1 MLSFL
6 RGIIHSKVGMIVTF
20 GVLIVIALAFAA
32 GDVTGLASS
41 SGILGHPLA
50 SVDGE
55 KVTADDIR
63 RRAQDELRN
72 ARQQQPD
79 LDMAGFVRAGGV
91 EGLITRT
98 LTGLA
103 LETFGE
109 EQGMR
114 VSRALIGSELKA
126 IPAFAGATGQFDQ
139 QAYLRLIAQR
149 GMTDAQVQRE
159 IARETMAQFLMV
171 PTVGA
176 TQVPQQLALRYASLL
191 LERRAGQAVLI
202 PALPAGPAPTD
213 AQVQDWY
220 KRNIARYTTP
230 ERRVI
235 RYALVTP
242 QQVAAQTAPTA
253 AEIQQAYTADKAKY
267 APKPLRDVTLV
278 TVLDQKA
285 AQALA
290 GKVKAGTPL
299 AAAARSAGLEARTVT
314 GTEQSALATQ
324 TAPAVAAALFAA
336 PQGAVVG
343 PLRGAIGFVV
353 ARVEKVTQD
362 PGKTL
367 DQARPEIVA
376 ALTKQKSADAIGKI
390 RDAIEDSLAD
400 NANINEVARDQK
412 LTVLATPAVLSSGVN
427 PDQPQAQ
434 ADAALTP
441 IVAAGFAAEDGD
453 TPTTVPLGEDGGFA
467 VAALDRIVPATPI
480 PLARARAQVM
490 ADLTA
495 ERARLAARAAADAI
509 VAKVNAGTP
518 LPAAVAQTGVKAP
531 PVERVEATRAQITAN
546 QGQVNPVLAM
556 MFGMKQRT
564 ARAIQAPDGRGWLV
578 LHVDT
583 IVPGDA
589 SKQPSA
595 IQATRVDLGRA
606 IGAEYAQQF
615 ANAVAAAQGAK
626 RFPDAIAT
634 LKKDLLGGDAGQ

>member
-1 MLSFL
+1 MLSSL

-20 GVLIVIALAFAA
+20 GILIVIAIAFAA
-32 GDVTGLASS
+32 GDVTGFSS
-41 SGILGHPLA
+41 AGGILGHPLA

-55 KVTADDIR
+55 KVTADDVR
-63 RRAQDELRN
+63 RRAQDELRS

-79 LDMAGFVRAGGV
+79 LDMAGFVQAGGV
-91 EGLITRT
+91 EGLITRS

-159 IARETMAQFLMV
+159 IARETMSRFLIV

-191 LERRAGQAVLI
+191 LERRGGQAALI
-202 PALPAGPAPTD
+202 PAAPAGPAPTD

-220 KRNIARYTTP
+220 KRNVARYTTP

-242 QQVAAQTAPTA
+242 QQVAAQTAPSD
-253 AEIQQAYTADKAKY
+253 AEIQQAYNADKAKY
-267 APKPLRDVTLV
+267 AAKPLRDVTLV

-285 AQALA
+285 AQALTDE
-290 GKVKAGTPL
+290 VKAGTAL
-299 AAAARSAGLEARTVT
+299 AAAARAAGLEARTVT
-314 GTEQSALATQ
+314 AADRATLATQ
-324 TAPAVAAALFAA
+324 TAPAVAATLFAA
-336 PQGAVVG
+336 PQGTLVG
-343 PLRGAIGFVV
+343 PLRGSIGFVV
-353 ARVEKVTQD
+353 ARVEKVTQQ

-367 DQARPEIVA
+367 AEARAEIVA
-376 ALTKQKSADAIGKI
+376 ALTKQKGADAIGKI
-390 RDAIEDSLAD
+390 RDAVEDALAD

-412 LTVLATPAVLSSGVN
+412 LTVQATPAVLSSGAN
-427 PDQPQAQ
+427 PDQPGTQP
-434 ADAALTP
+434 DAALAP

-453 TPTTVPLGEDGGFA
+453 TPTTVAYGQDGGFA
-467 VAALDRIVPATPI
+467 IAALDRIVPATPV
-480 PLARARAQVM
+480 PLAQARAQVV

-495 ERARLAARAAADAI
+495 DHARRAARAAADAI
-509 VAKVNAGTP
+509 VAKVNAGAP
-518 LPAAVAQTGVKAP
+518 LATAVAQAGIKA

-556 MFGMKQRT
+556 MFGMKQGT

-578 LHVDT
+578 LRVDT
-583 IVPGDA
+583 VVPGDA
-589 SKQPSA
+589 TRQPA
-595 IQATRVDLGRA
+595 VIQATRTDLGRS
-606 IGAEYAQQF
+606 IGGEYAQQF

-626 RFPDAIAT
+626 RYPDAIAQ
-634 LKKDLLGGDAGQ
+634 LKKDLVGGDAGQ

>member
-1 MLSFL
+1 MLSSL
-6 RGIIHSKVGMIVTF
+6 RGVIYSKVGMVVTF
-20 GVLIVIALAFAA
+20 GILIVIALAFAA
-32 GDVTGLASS
+32 GDVTGLSNAA
-41 SGILGHPLA
+41 GGLLGHPLA

-63 RRAQDELRN
+63 RRAQDELRA
-72 ARQQQPD
+72 ARQQRPE
-79 LDMAGFVRAGGV
+79 LDMAAFVAAGGV
-91 EGLITRT
+91 ESLVTRS

-114 VSRALIGSELKA
+114 VSRALVGSELKA

-159 IARETMAQFLMV
+159 IARETMAQFLLV
-171 PTVGA
+171 PTTGA

-191 LERRAGQAVLI
+191 LEKRAGEAALI
-202 PALPAGPAPTD
+202 PATPTGPAPTD
-213 AQVQDWY
+213 AEVQDWY
-220 KRNIARYTTP
+220 KRNVARYTTP

-242 QQVAAQTAPTA
+242 QQFAAQAAPGEA
-253 AEIQQAYTADKAKY
+253 DIQKAYDADKAKY

-290 GKVKAGTPL
+290 AKVRAGTPI
-299 AAAARSAGLEARTVT
+299 AAAARAAGLEARTVAAA
-314 GTEQSALATQ
+314 EQSSLATQ

-336 PQGAVVG
+336 PQGTVVG
-343 PLRGAIGFVV
+343 PVAASIGFVV
-353 ARVEKVTQD
+353 GRVDKVTQD

-367 DQARPEIVA
+367 AQARPEIVA
-376 ALTKQKSADAIGKI
+376 ALTKARAAEAIGKV
-390 RDAIEDSLAD
+390 RDAVEDALAD
-400 NANINEVARDQK
+400 NANIAEVARDQK
-412 LTVLATPAVLSSGVN
+412 LTVQATPALLATGVN
-427 PDQPQAQ
+427 PDQPQGQ
-434 ADAALTP
+434 PDPALAP

-453 TPTTVPLGEDGGFA
+453 TPVTVPLGEDGGFA
-467 VAALDRIVPATPI
+467 IAALDRIVPATPL
-480 PLARARAQVM
+480 PLAQARAAVV

-495 ERARLAARAAADAI
+495 DRARRAAQAAANAV

-518 LPAAVAQTGVKAP
+518 LAAALAQAGVKARA
-531 PVERVEATRAQITAN
+531 ERVESTRAQITAN

-556 MFGMKQRT
+556 MFGMKQGT

-578 LHVDT
+578 LRVDQV
-583 IVPGDA
+583 VPGDA
-589 SKQPSA
+589 SRQPAA
-595 IQATRVDLGRA
+595 IQATRLDLGRA
-606 IGAEYAQQF
+606 IGGEYAQQF

-626 RFPDAIAT
+626 RYPDAVAQ
-634 LKKDLLGGDAGQ
+634 LKKDLVGGDAGQ

>member
-1 MLSFL
+1 
-6 RGIIHSKVGMIVTF
+6 
-20 GVLIVIALAFAA
+20 
-32 GDVTGLASS
+32 
-41 SGILGHPLA
+41 
-50 SVDGE
+50 
-55 KVTADDIR
+55 
-63 RRAQDELRN
+63 
-72 ARQQQPD
+72 
-79 LDMAGFVRAGGV
+79 
-91 EGLITRT
+91 
-98 LTGLA
+98 
-103 LETFGE
+103 
-109 EQGMR
+109 
-114 VSRALIGSELKA
+114 
-126 IPAFAGATGQFDQ
+126 
-139 QAYLRLIAQR
+139 
-149 GMTDAQVQRE
+149 
-159 IARETMAQFLMV
+159 
-171 PTVGA
+171 
-176 TQVPQQLALRYASLL
+176 
-191 LERRAGQAVLI
+191 
-202 PALPAGPAPTD
+202 
-213 AQVQDWY
+213 VQDWY
-220 KRNIARYTTP
+220 KRNIAKYTTP

-242 QQVAAQTAPTA
+242 QQVAAQTTPTA
-253 AEIQQAYTADKAKY
+253 AEIQQAYAADKAKY

-285 AQALA
+285 AQALTD
-290 GKVKAGTPL
+290 KVKAGTPL

-367 DQARPEIVA
+367 DQARAEIVA
-376 ALTKQKSADAIGKI
+376 ALTKQKSADAIGKV

-434 ADAALTP
+434 PDATLAP

-453 TPTTVPLGEDGGFA
+453 TPTTVPIGQDGGFA
-467 VAALDRIVPATPI
+467 VAALDRIVPATPV
-480 PLARARAQVM
+480 PLAQARAQVV
-490 ADLTA
+490 ADFTA

-518 LPAAVAQTGVKAP
+518 LAAAVAQTGAKAP

-556 MFGMKQRT
+556 MFGMKQNT

-578 LHVDT
+578 LRVDT
-583 IVPGDA
+583 VVPGDA
-589 SKQPSA
+589 SKQLSV
-595 IQATRVDLGRA
+595 IQATRVDLGRS
-606 IGAEYAQQF
+606 IGGEYAQQF

-626 RFPDAIAT
+626 RYPDAIAT

>member
-1 MLSFL
+1 MLSSL
-6 RGIIHSKVGMIVTF
+6 RGVIYSKVGMIVTF
-20 GVLIVIALAFAA
+20 GILIVIALAFAA
-32 GDVTGLASS
+32 GDVTGLSNAAN
-41 SGILGHPLA
+41 GLLGHPLA
-50 SVDGE
+50 SVDGQ

-63 RRAQDELRN
+63 RRAQDELRT

-79 LDMAGFVRAGGV
+79 LDMATFVNAGGI
-91 EGLITRT
+91 ESLITRS

-114 VSRALIGSELKA
+114 VSRALVGSELKS

-159 IARETMAQFLMV
+159 IARETMAQFLLV
-171 PTVGA
+171 PTSGA
-176 TQVPQQLALRYASLL
+176 SQVPQQLALRYASLL
-191 LERRAGQAVLI
+191 LERRAGEAALI
-202 PALPAGPAPTD
+202 PAAATGPAPTD
-213 AQVQDWY
+213 AEVQDWY

-242 QQVAAQTAPTA
+242 QQVAAQAVPSD
-253 AEIQQAYTADKAKY
+253 AEIQKAYDADTAKY
-267 APKPLRDVTLV
+267 AAKPLRDVTLV

-290 GKVKAGTPL
+290 AKVKAGTPI
-299 AAAARSAGLEARTVT
+299 AAAARAAGLEARSVT
-314 GTEQSALATQ
+314 ATEQSALATQ
-324 TAPAVAAALFAA
+324 TSPAVATALFAA
-336 PQGAVVG
+336 PQGSVVG
-343 PLRGAIGFVV
+343 PLAGAIGFVV
-353 ARVEKVTQD
+353 ARVDKVTQD

-367 DQARPEIVA
+367 AQARPEIVA
-376 ALTKQKSADAIGKI
+376 ALTKQKAAEAIGKV
-390 RDAIEDSLAD
+390 RDAIEDALAD
-400 NANINEVARDQK
+400 NANIAEVARDQK
-412 LTVLATPAVLSSGVN
+412 LTVQATPALLSTGID
-427 PDQPQAQ
+427 PDKPGTP
-434 ADAALTP
+434 ADAALAP
-441 IVAAGFAAEDGD
+441 IVAAGFAAEEGD
-453 TPTTVPLGEDGGFA
+453 TPTTVPLGTDGGFA

-480 PLARARAQVM
+480 PLAQARARVV

-495 ERARLAARAAADAI
+495 DRARRAAQAAANAI

-518 LPAAVAQTGVKAP
+518 LAAAIAQAGVKTRA
-531 PVERVEATRAQITAN
+531 ERVEATRAQITAN

-556 MFGMKQRT
+556 MFGMKQGT

-578 LHVDT
+578 LQVNQ

-589 SKQPSA
+589 SKQPAA
-595 IQATRVDLGRA
+595 IQATRIDLGRA
-606 IGAEYAQQF
+606 LGGEYAQQF

-626 RFPDAIAT
+626 RYPDAIAQ

>member
-20 GVLIVIALAFAA
+20 GILIVIALAFAA
-32 GDVTGLASS
+32 GDVTGLASGG
-41 SGILGHPLA
+41 GILGHPLA

-63 RRAQDELRN
+63 RRAQDEIRS

-79 LDMAGFVRAGGV
+79 LDMATFVRAGGV
-91 EGLITRT
+91 ESLITRS

-114 VSRALIGSELKA
+114 VSRALVGSELKA

-159 IARETMAQFLMV
+159 IARETMAQFLIV

-176 TQVPQQLALRYASLL
+176 SQVPQQLALRYASLL
-191 LERRAGQAVLI
+191 LERRVGQAALI
-202 PALPAGPAPTD
+202 PASVAGPAPTD
-213 AQVQDWY
+213 AEVQDWY
-220 KRNIARYTTP
+220 KRNVARYTTP

-242 QQVAAQTAPTA
+242 QQVAAQAVPSD
-253 AEIQQAYTADKAKY
+253 AEIQKAYDADKAKY
-267 APKPLRDVTLV
+267 APKPLRDVTLA

-290 GKVKAGTPL
+290 DKVKAGTPL
-299 AAAARSAGLEARTVT
+299 AAAARAAGLEARTITAV
-314 GTEQSALATQ
+314 EQSALATQ
-324 TAPAVAAALFAA
+324 TSPAVAAALFGAA
-336 PQGAVVG
+336 QGNVVG
-343 PLRGAIGFVV
+343 PLRGSIGFVV

-367 DQARPEIVA
+367 AQARPEIVA
-376 ALTKQKSADAIGKI
+376 ALTKQKANDAIGKI
-390 RDAIEDSLAD
+390 RDAVEDALAD
-400 NANINEVARDQK
+400 NANIAEVARDQK
-412 LTVLATPAVLSSGVN
+412 LNVQTTPAVLSSGIN

-434 ADAALTP
+434 PDATLAP
-441 IVAAGFAAEDGD
+441 VIAAGFAAEDGD
-453 TPTTVPLGEDGGFA
+453 TPTTVGIGQDGGFA
-467 VAALDRIVPATPI
+467 IAALDRIVPATPI
-480 PLARARAQVM
+480 PLAQARAKVV

-495 ERARLAARAAADAI
+495 DRARRAAQAAANAI
-509 VAKVNAGTP
+509 VAKVNTGTP
-518 LPAAVAQTGVKAP
+518 LAAAVAQAGVKA

-556 MFGMKQRT
+556 MFGMKQGS

-578 LHVDT
+578 LRVEQ

-589 SKQPSA
+589 SKQPAA
-595 IQATRVDLGRA
+595 IQATRADLGRA
-606 IGAEYAQQF
+606 IGGEYAQQF

-626 RFPDAIAT
+626 RYPDAIAT
-634 LKKDLLGGDAGQ
+634 LKKDLVGGDAGQ

>member
-1 MLSFL
+1 MLSSL
-6 RGIIHSKVGMIVTF
+6 RGAIYSKVGMIVTF

-32 GDVTGLASS
+32 GDVTGLSS
-41 SGILGHPLA
+41 AGGILGHPLA

-63 RRAQDELRN
+63 RRAQDELRA

-79 LDMAGFVRAGGV
+79 IDMAAFVQQGGV
-91 EGLITRT
+91 ESLVTRA

-103 LETFGE
+103 LQTFGQ

-159 IARETMAQFLMV
+159 IARETMAQFLLV

-176 TQVPQQLALRYASLL
+176 TQVPQQLALQYASLL
-191 LERRAGQAVLI
+191 LEKRSGQATLI
-202 PALPAGPAPTD
+202 PLQAGGPAPSD
-213 AQVQDWY
+213 ADIQQWY

-235 RYALVTP
+235 RYAIVGP
-242 QQVAAQTAPTA
+242 QQVAAQSVPTD
-253 AEIQQAYTADKAKY
+253 AEVAQAYAADKAKY
-267 APKPLRDVTLV
+267 APKQVRDVTLV

-290 GKVKAGTPL
+290 DKVKGGT
-299 AAAARSAGLEARTVT
+299 AITTAARAAGLEARVVT
-314 GTEQSALATQ
+314 GVERATLATQ
-324 TAPAVAAALFAA
+324 TAPAVADALFAA
-336 PQGAVVG
+336 PQGNVVG

-353 ARVEKVTQD
+353 ARVDKVTQD

-367 DQARPEIVA
+367 AQARGDIVA
-376 ALTKQKSADAIGKI
+376 ALTKQKTADAIGKA
-390 RDAIEDSLAD
+390 RDAIEDALAD
-400 NANINEVARDQK
+400 NASINEVAKDQK
-412 LTVLATPAVLSSGVN
+412 LTVQATPAVVSSGAD
-427 PDQPQAQ
+427 PDQPLMQP
-434 ADAALTP
+434 DAALAP
-441 IVAAGFAAEDGD
+441 VIAAGFAAEDGD
-453 TPTTVPLGEDGGFA
+453 TPTTVPLGQDGGFA

-480 PLARARAQVM
+480 PLAQARAQVVG
-490 ADLTA
+490 DLTA
-495 ERARLAARAAADAI
+495 DRARRAAEKAANAI

-518 LPAAVAQTGVKAP
+518 LAAAIAQAGVKAP
-531 PVERVEATRAQITAN
+531 PVETVSATRAQITAN

-556 MFGMKQRT
+556 MFGMKQGT

-578 LHVDT
+578 LRVET
-583 IVPGDA
+583 VVPGDA
-589 SKQPSA
+589 SKLPGV

-606 IGAEYAQQF
+606 IGNEYAQQF

-626 RFPDAIAT
+626 RYPDAIAQ
-634 LKKDLLGGDAGQ
+634 LKKDLLGGDNGQ

>member
-20 GVLIVIALAFAA
+20 GILIVIALAFAA
-32 GDVTGLASS
+32 GDVTGLASGG
-41 SGILGHPLA
+41 GILGHPLA
-50 SVDGE
+50 AVDGE

-63 RRAQDELRN
+63 RRAQDEIRS

-79 LDMAGFVRAGGV
+79 LDMATFVRAGGV
-91 EGLITRT
+91 ESLITRS

-114 VSRALIGSELKA
+114 VSRALVGSELKA

-159 IARETMAQFLMV
+159 IARETMAQFLIV

-191 LERRAGQAVLI
+191 LERRAGQAALI
-202 PALPAGPAPTD
+202 PASVSGPAPTD
-213 AQVQDWY
+213 AEVQDWY
-220 KRNIARYTTP
+220 KRNVARYTTP

-242 QQVAAQTAPTA
+242 QQVAAQAVPSD
-253 AEIQQAYTADKAKY
+253 AEIQKAYDADKAKY
-267 APKPLRDVTLV
+267 APKPLRDVTLA

-290 GKVKAGTPL
+290 DKVKAGTPL
-299 AAAARSAGLEARTVT
+299 ATAARAAGLEARTITAV
-314 GTEQSALATQ
+314 EQSALATQ
-324 TAPAVAAALFAA
+324 TSPAVAAALFGAA
-336 PQGAVVG
+336 QGNVVG
-343 PLRGAIGFVV
+343 PVRGAIGFVV
-353 ARVEKVTQD
+353 ARVDKVTQD

-367 DQARPEIVA
+367 AQARPEIVA
-376 ALTKQKSADAIGKI
+376 ALTKQKANDAIGKI
-390 RDAIEDSLAD
+390 RDAVEDALAD
-400 NANINEVARDQK
+400 NANIAEVARDQK
-412 LTVLATPAVLSSGVN
+412 LNVQTTPAVLSSGIN

-434 ADAALTP
+434 PDATLAP
-441 IVAAGFAAEDGD
+441 VVSAGFAAEDGD
-453 TPTTVPLGEDGGFA
+453 TPTTVGIGQDGGFA
-467 VAALDRIVPATPI
+467 IAALDRIVPATPI
-480 PLARARAQVM
+480 PLAQARAKVV

-495 ERARLAARAAADAI
+495 DRARRAAQAAANAI

-518 LPAAVAQTGVKAP
+518 LAAAVAQAGVKAS
-531 PVERVEATRAQITAN
+531 VERVEATRAQITAN

-556 MFGMKQRT
+556 MFGMKQGS

-578 LHVDT
+578 LRVEQ

-589 SKQPSA
+589 SKQPAA
-595 IQATRVDLGRA
+595 IQATRADLGRA
-606 IGAEYAQQF
+606 IGGEYAQQF

-626 RFPDAIAT
+626 RYPDAIAQ
-634 LKKDLLGGDAGQ
+634 LKKDLVGGDAGQ

>member
-1 MLSFL
+1 MLSSL
-6 RGIIHSKVGMIVTF
+6 RGAIYSKVGMIVTF

-32 GDVTGLASS
+32 GDVTGLSS
-41 SGILGHPLA
+41 AGGILGHPLA

-55 KVTADDIR
+55 KVAADDIR
-63 RRAQDELRN
+63 RRAQDELRA

-79 LDMAGFVRAGGV
+79 IDMAAFVQQGGV
-91 EGLITRT
+91 ESLVTRA

-103 LETFGE
+103 LQTFGQ

-159 IARETMAQFLMV
+159 IARETMAQFLLV

-176 TQVPQQLALRYASLL
+176 TQVPQQLALQYASLL
-191 LERRAGQAVLI
+191 LEKRSGQATLI
-202 PALPAGPAPTD
+202 PLQAGGPAPSD
-213 AQVQDWY
+213 ADIQQWY

-235 RYALVTP
+235 RYAIVGP
-242 QQVAAQTAPTA
+242 QQVAAQSVPTD
-253 AEIQQAYTADKAKY
+253 AEVAQAYAADKAKY
-267 APKPLRDVTLV
+267 AAKQVRDVTLV

-290 GKVKAGTPL
+290 DKVKGGT
-299 AAAARSAGLEARTVT
+299 AITTAARAAGLEARAVT
-314 GTEQSALATQ
+314 GVERATLATQ
-324 TAPAVAAALFAA
+324 TAPAVADALFAA
-336 PQGAVVG
+336 PQGNVVG

-353 ARVEKVTQD
+353 ARVDKVTQD

-367 DQARPEIVA
+367 AQARGDIVA
-376 ALTKQKSADAIGKI
+376 ALTKQKTADAIGKA
-390 RDAIEDSLAD
+390 RDAIEDALAD
-400 NANINEVARDQK
+400 NASINEVAKDQK
-412 LTVLATPAVLSSGVN
+412 LTVQATPAVVSSGAD
-427 PDQPQAQ
+427 PDQPLMQP
-434 ADAALTP
+434 DAALAP
-441 IVAAGFAAEDGD
+441 VIAAGFAAEDGD
-453 TPTTVPLGEDGGFA
+453 TPTTVPLGQDGGFA

-480 PLARARAQVM
+480 PLAQARAQVVG
-490 ADLTA
+490 DLTA
-495 ERARLAARAAADAI
+495 DRARRAAEKAANAI

-518 LPAAVAQTGVKAP
+518 LAAAIAQVGVKAP
-531 PVERVEATRAQITAN
+531 PVETVSATRAQITAN

-556 MFGMKQRT
+556 MFGMKQGT

-578 LHVDT
+578 LRVET
-583 IVPGDA
+583 VVPGDA
-589 SKQPSA
+589 SKLPGV

-606 IGAEYAQQF
+606 IGNEYAQQF

-626 RFPDAIAT
+626 RYPDAIAQ
-634 LKKDLLGGDAGQ
+634 LKKDLLGGDNGQ

>member
-20 GVLIVIALAFAA
+20 GILIVIALAFAA
-32 GDVTGLASS
+32 GDVTGLAS
-41 SGILGHPLA
+41 GGGLLGHPLA

-63 RRAQDELRN
+63 RRAQDEIRN

-79 LDMAGFVRAGGV
+79 LDMATFVRAGGV
-91 EGLITRT
+91 ESLITRS

-114 VSRALIGSELKA
+114 VSRALVGSELKA

-159 IARETMAQFLMV
+159 IARETMAQFLIV

-176 TQVPQQLALRYASLL
+176 SQVPQRLALQYASLR
-191 LERRAGQAVLI
+191 LERRAGRAARIHASVS
-202 PALPAGPAPTD
+202 GPAPTE
-213 AQVQDWY
+213 AEVQDWY
-220 KRNIARYTTP
+220 KRNVARYTTP

-242 QQVAAQTAPTA
+242 QQVAAQAVPGD
-253 AEIQQAYTADKAKY
+253 AEIQKAYDADKAKY
-267 APKPLRDVTLV
+267 APKPLRDVTLA

-290 GKVKAGTPL
+290 DKVKAGTPL
-299 AAAARSAGLEARTVT
+299 AAAARAAGLEARTITAV
-314 GTEQSALATQ
+314 EQSALATQ
-324 TAPAVAAALFAA
+324 TSPAVAAALFAA
-336 PQGAVVG
+336 PQGNVVG
-343 PLRGAIGFVV
+343 PVRGAIGFVV

-367 DQARPEIVA
+367 AQARSEIVA
-376 ALTKQKSADAIGKI
+376 ALTKQKANDAIGKI
-390 RDAIEDSLAD
+390 RDAVEDALAD
-400 NANINEVARDQK
+400 NANIAEVARDQK
-412 LTVLATPAVLSSGVN
+412 LTVQTTPAVLPSGIN
-427 PDQPQAQ
+427 PDQPQTQ
-434 ADAALTP
+434 PDATLAP
-441 IVAAGFAAEDGD
+441 VIAAGFAAEDGD
-453 TPTTVPLGEDGGFA
+453 TPTTVGIGQDGGFA
-467 VAALDRIVPATPI
+467 IAALDRIVPATPV
-480 PLARARAQVM
+480 PLAQARAQVV

-495 ERARLAARAAADAI
+495 DRARRAAQAAANAI

-518 LPAAVAQTGVKAP
+518 LATAVAQAGVKA

-556 MFGMKQRT
+556 MFGLKQGS

-578 LHVDT
+578 LRVDQ

-589 SKQPSA
+589 SKQPAA

-606 IGAEYAQQF
+606 IGGEYAQQF

-626 RFPDAIAT
+626 RYPDAIAQ
-634 LKKDLLGGDAGQ
+634 LKKDLVGGDAGQ

>member
-20 GVLIVIALAFAA
+20 GILIVIALAFAA
-32 GDVTGLASS
+32 GDVTGLASGG
-41 SGILGHPLA
+41 GILGHPLA

-63 RRAQDELRN
+63 RRAQDEIRS

-79 LDMAGFVRAGGV
+79 LDMATFVRAGGV
-91 EGLITRT
+91 ESLITRS

-114 VSRALIGSELKA
+114 VSRALVGSELKA

-159 IARETMAQFLMV
+159 IARETMAQFLIV

-191 LERRAGQAVLI
+191 LERRAGQAALI
-202 PALPAGPAPTD
+202 PASVSGPAPTD
-213 AQVQDWY
+213 AEVQDWY
-220 KRNIARYTTP
+220 KRNVARYTTP

-242 QQVAAQTAPTA
+242 QQVTAQAVPSD
-253 AEIQQAYTADKAKY
+253 AEIQKAYDADKAKY
-267 APKPLRDVTLV
+267 APKPLRDVTLA

-290 GKVKAGTPL
+290 DKVKAGTPL
-299 AAAARSAGLEARTVT
+299 ATAARAAGLEARTITAV
-314 GTEQSALATQ
+314 EQSTLATQ
-324 TAPAVAAALFAA
+324 TSPAVAAALFGAS
-336 PQGAVVG
+336 QGNVVG

-353 ARVEKVTQD
+353 ARIEKVTQD

-367 DQARPEIVA
+367 AQARPEIVA
-376 ALTKQKSADAIGKI
+376 ALTKQKANDAIGKI
-390 RDAIEDSLAD
+390 RDAVEDALAD
-400 NANINEVARDQK
+400 NANIAEVARDQK
-412 LTVLATPAVLSSGVN
+412 LTVQATPAVLSSGIN

-434 ADAALTP
+434 PDATLAP
-441 IVAAGFAAEDGD
+441 VIAAGFAAEDGD
-453 TPTTVPLGEDGGFA
+453 TPTTVGIGQDGGFA
-467 VAALDRIVPATPI
+467 IAALDRIVPATPI
-480 PLARARAQVM
+480 PLAQARAKVV

-495 ERARLAARAAADAI
+495 ERARRAAQAAANAI
-509 VAKVNAGTP
+509 VARVNAGIP
-518 LPAAVAQTGVKAP
+518 LAAAVAQAGVKA

-556 MFGMKQRT
+556 MFGMKQGS

-578 LHVDT
+578 LRVEQ

-589 SKQPSA
+589 SKQPAA
-595 IQATRVDLGRA
+595 IQATRADLGRS
-606 IGAEYAQQF
+606 IGGEYAQQF

-626 RFPDAIAT
+626 RYPDAIAQ
-634 LKKDLLGGDAGQ
+634 LKKDLVGGDAGQ

>member
-20 GVLIVIALAFAA
+20 GILIVIALAFAA
-32 GDVTGLASS
+32 GDVTGLASGG
-41 SGILGHPLA
+41 GILGHPLA
-50 SVDGE
+50 AVDGE

-63 RRAQDELRN
+63 RRAQDEIRS

-79 LDMAGFVRAGGV
+79 LDMATFVRAGGV
-91 EGLITRT
+91 ESLITRS

-159 IARETMAQFLMV
+159 IARETMAQFLIV

-176 TQVPQQLALRYASLL
+176 SQVPQQLALRYASLL
-191 LERRAGQAVLI
+191 LERRAGQAALI
-202 PALPAGPAPTD
+202 PASVSGPAPTD
-213 AQVQDWY
+213 AEVQDWY
-220 KRNIARYTTP
+220 KRNVARYTTP

-242 QQVAAQTAPTA
+242 QQVAAQAVPSD
-253 AEIQQAYTADKAKY
+253 AEIQKAYDADKAKY
-267 APKPLRDVTLV
+267 APKPLRDVTLA

-290 GKVKAGTPL
+290 AKVKGGTPL
-299 AAAARSAGLEARTVT
+299 AAAARAAGLEARTITAV
-314 GTEQSALATQ
+314 EQSALASQ
-324 TAPAVAAALFAA
+324 TSPSVAAALFAA
-336 PQGAVVG
+336 SQGNVVG
-343 PLRGAIGFVV
+343 PVRGSIGFVV

-367 DQARPEIVA
+367 AQARPEIVA
-376 ALTKQKSADAIGKI
+376 ALTKQKANDAIGKI
-390 RDAIEDSLAD
+390 RDAVEDALAD
-400 NANINEVARDQK
+400 NANIAEVARDQK
-412 LTVLATPAVLSSGVN
+412 LTVLATPAVLSSGIN

-434 ADAALTP
+434 PDATLAP
-441 IVAAGFAAEDGD
+441 VIAAGFAAEDGD
-453 TPTTVPLGEDGGFA
+453 TPTTVGIGQDGGFA
-467 VAALDRIVPATPI
+467 IAALDRIVPATPI
-480 PLARARAQVM
+480 PLAQARAKVV

-495 ERARLAARAAADAI
+495 DRARRAAQAAANAI

-518 LPAAVAQTGVKAP
+518 LAAAVAQAGVKA

-556 MFGMKQRT
+556 MFGMKQGS

-578 LHVDT
+578 LRVEQ

-589 SKQPSA
+589 SKQPAA
-595 IQATRVDLGRA
+595 IQATRADLGRS
-606 IGAEYAQQF
+606 IGGEYAQQF

-626 RFPDAIAT
+626 RYPDAIAT
-634 LKKDLLGGDAGQ
+634 LKKDLLGGDANQ